1 MSLTNEQEN
10 AVKVLLDRYN
20 KNEKITVLQGPAG
33 SGKALVHGTLVPVLE
48 GFVKVENVKVGDYV
62 FGRDGHPTKV
72 IGVYPQGIT
81 RNFLITFEDGR
92 QSKCSSDHLWPC
104 YTSKGN
110 LKIFTTQQIFERG
123 VYENIEKPSNGYK
136 FKVPLCEGV
145 EYPFKQTSLDPYLIG
160 LLLGDGCT
168 LQSKLTISSTDDFLI
183 EEFCKITGFE
193 AKKENGNCN
202 WFFQSSS
209 ENVLTKQYL
218 KKYKEE
224 LINYSYNKRIP
235 KEFLYNSKEVRYSLL
250 QGLMDTD
257 GSVDLK
263 GRCSFVTTSEGLKN
277 DFLQLV
283 YSLGYMA
290 SVSEDKRKEKYTK
303 SCYLIQIQ
311 TTEEEKL
318 NFFRLPRKKERIEQK
333 IKKNNHHRNYDRI
346 AIIAVEQVE
355 DAFSTCLA
363 VDNEEKLFLTQDFIV
378 THNSYTLHYLM
389 DYLGSSPRNVAF
401 AAFTGTAAKILIN
414 KNLNASTIHK
424 LIYNPIMRRGTCV
437 GFKRKDREEL
447 SHLKLIV
454 VDEFSMV
461 SDAILKDLLY
471 FNIPI
476 ILVGDKNQLPPIGEP
491 NRFINLSHAALTE
504 PVRQALDNPILWAA
518 NEIRLGNRLSKGIHG
533 DILFVGHK
541 SQLQQDWL
549 RPDVRIIA
557 GLNAT
562 RKKINRQIA
571 GSDIPMVGHRIIF
584 LKNDW
589 GSMITNGTTAEIE
602 NLNLISFSSFKLD
615 FITDDDMI
623 FKEYKADFQKQT
635 SPKKQ
640 FFDFAYCLTAHK
652 AQGATY
658 DSPGLIIDES
668 NYFKEYK
675 NHWLYTAITRYTG
688 KYNVAIL
695 Q

>member
-33 SGKALVHGTLVPVLE
+33 SGK
-48 GFVKVENVKVGDYV
+48 
-62 FGRDGHPTKV
+62 
-72 IGVYPQGIT
+72 
-81 RNFLITFEDGR
+81 
-92 QSKCSSDHLWPC
+92 S
-104 YTSKGN
+104 
-110 LKIFTTQQIFERG
+110 
-123 VYENIEKPSNGYK
+123 
-136 FKVPLCEGV
+136 
-145 EYPFKQTSLDPYLIG
+145 YL
-160 LLLGDGCT
+160 L
-168 LQSKLTISSTDDFLI
+168 SYF
-183 EEFCKITGFE
+183 
-193 AKKENGNCN
+193 
-202 WFFQSSS
+202 
-209 ENVLTKQYL
+209 
-218 KKYKEE
+218 
-224 LINYSYNKRIP
+224 INY
-235 KEFLYNSKEVRYSLL
+235 
-250 QGLMDTD
+250 
-257 GSVDLK
+257 
-263 GRCSFVTTSEGLKN
+263 
-277 DFLQLV
+277 
-283 YSLGYMA
+283 
-290 SVSEDKRKEKYTK
+290 VSCKPDE
-303 SCYLIQIQ
+303 
-311 TTEEEKL
+311 
-318 NFFRLPRKKERIEQK
+318 
-333 IKKNNHHRNYDRI
+333 
-346 AIIAVEQVE
+346 
-355 DAFSTCLA
+355 
-363 VDNEEKLFLTQDFIV
+363 
-378 THNSYTLHYLM
+378 
-389 DYLGSSPRNVAF
+389 VAF
-401 AAFTGTAAKILIN
+401 VAFTGTAAKILMQ
-414 KNLNASTIHK
+414 KGLYASTIHK
-424 LIYNPIMRRGTCV
+424 LIYDPIIYRGVCI
-437 GFKRKDREEL
+437 GFRKKAKDRL

-461 SDAILKDLLY
+461 SDVLLKDLMS

-589 GSMITNGTTAEIE
+589 GNMITNGTTAEIE